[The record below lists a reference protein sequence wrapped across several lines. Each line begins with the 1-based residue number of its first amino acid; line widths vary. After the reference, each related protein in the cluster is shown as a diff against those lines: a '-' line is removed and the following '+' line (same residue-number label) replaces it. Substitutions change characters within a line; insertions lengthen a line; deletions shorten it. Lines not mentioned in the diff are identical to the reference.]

1 VNGELR
7 PKSAIALTRSRLLDF
22 ILLGKPELTLLSVIT
37 AVGSAYLATPGTGYG
52 VLFHV
57 FAGTLM
63 IGSACGMLNEYMER
77 RHDALMKRT
86 ERRPIPAG
94 RVTPAEALLSGNVLA
109 AAGLL
114 YLAAFTT
121 AEAAILAALTLC
133 TYLFLYTPLKRRTP
147 FATIIGGIPGGI
159 PPLIGWAAVRGSLS
173 MEAWSIFFILFFWQ
187 MPHFL
192 SLAWMYRRDYE
203 KAGFKMLTVVD
214 PSGVIAR
221 RQILIYSAALVPA
234 ALMPTLVGLTGIVYF
249 VGALLL
255 STAFFLVAL
264 RLVSGMTNTAA
275 RSLFFA
281 SLIFLPVIFFLLMI
295 DRIPRG

>member
-1 VNGELR
+1 
-7 PKSAIALTRSRLLDF
+7 
-22 ILLGKPELTLLSVIT
+22 
-37 AVGSAYLATPGTGYG
+37 
-52 VLFHV
+52 
-57 FAGTLM
+57 
-63 IGSACGMLNEYMER
+63 
-77 RHDALMKRT
+77 
-86 ERRPIPAG
+86 
-94 RVTPAEALLSGNVLA
+94 
-109 AAGLL
+109 
-114 YLAAFTT
+114 
-121 AEAAILAALTLC
+121 
-133 TYLFLYTPLKRRTP
+133 
-147 FATIIGGIPGGI
+147 
-159 PPLIGWAAVRGSLS
+159 
-173 MEAWSIFFILFFWQ
+173 